1 MLSKFLLIYTFKD
14 VTTSVPIDKDN
25 MPSAMK
31 GYNLTEFASWVNGDI
46 REVTKAKATT
56 TPAPIIT
63 TTQVWVTD

>member
-1 MLSKFLLIYTFKD
+1 MLKD

-46 REVTKAKATT
+46 NQVTKAKE
-56 TPAPIIT
+56 T
-63 TTQVWVTD
+63 TTQAPIMTTTQARVT